1 MTVSP
6 HSVKLSY
13 SYMNKYGLFAPG
25 ICLHPWHRL
34 EVCGESMTRFRQWY
48 KTTRFKLGKF
58 CFPAVEPLCILK
70 ENLRPEVRK
79 HFDQAI
85 KCIEKRNIPVGLL
98 NLNMVLSLSP
108 NHFLARVYRGRIY
121 LRESQF
127 RLASD
132 DFIQANRI
140 SSYRFTHYNLYREY
154 LVSVNHS
161 NPAMENMT
169 PDFEELFKGLVQAPN
184 LRVRDQE
191 TDEPGE
197 SADLFQ
203 DESFLDEDLISL
215 MEDLE
220 LTWEERERFGDM
232 GPITGKEVDNT
243 NWDLLI
249 KKLRS

>member
-1 MTVSP
+1 MS
-6 HSVKLSY
+6 HSY
-13 SYMNKYGLFAPG
+13 SNTNTGVLRPKSAFIHG
-25 ICLHPWHRL
+25 WL
-34 EVCGESMTRFRQWY
+34 EVSGGLMTRLRQWY

-58 CFPAVEPLCILK
+58 CFPVLEPLCILK
-70 ENLRPEVRK
+70 ENLQPEVRK

-85 KCIEKRNIPVGLL
+85 KSIEKSNIPVGLL

-121 LRESQF
+121 LTESQF

-154 LVSVNHS
+154 LISVNHS
-161 NPAMENMT
+161 HPAGEEVT
-169 PDFEELFKGLVQAPN
+169 QDFKEFFKGLAQAPD
-184 LRVRDQE
+184 LLPRDHE
-191 TDEPGE
+191 TDESGGPV
-197 SADLFQ
+197 DLFQ
-203 DESFLDEDLISL
+203 DENYLDEDLISL

-232 GPITGKEVDNT
+232 GPITGKEVDDT
-243 NWDLLI
+243 NWDLLL
-249 KKLRS
+249 KKLKS